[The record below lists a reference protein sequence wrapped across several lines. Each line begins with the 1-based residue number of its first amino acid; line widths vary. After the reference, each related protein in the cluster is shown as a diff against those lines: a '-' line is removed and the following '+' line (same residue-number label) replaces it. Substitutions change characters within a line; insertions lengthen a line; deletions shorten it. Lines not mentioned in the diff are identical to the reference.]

1 MKMREGRPVS
11 SKHQTFIQI
20 LHEMEAR
27 GERPCFSYI
36 PDGALDPIVT
46 LSYAEVVDRARR
58 FGSALKAQGVG
69 VGDRVAMF
77 AQPTP
82 DYLTLLYGTILI
94 GAVPTPFNHI
104 FKLAEASAYL
114 GYIDPKV
121 VIYDATTESVIE
133 AVKAERAVSWQ
144 GFQIDSTGTGSPAN
158 PPANLITW
166 QDQPR
171 AEMHEAAPDDTALIL
186 HTSGTTALPKGVMRK
201 HKAICAFLDRWAGD
215 DGFAWLERDTM
226 LSWHPF
232 YHQSGTLTSAMA
244 MMRAGGY
251 TIQWQRF
258 SASRFWDLVA
268 RHKPTVAQF
277 VPPAATYLLLQPER
291 PNEKDHTLEYAVIGG
306 RTDHWADFVERFG
319 FSCHSPYGSTETSY
333 VTTTGGRTA
342 PFVSTKE
349 LRETVPHFYAGP
361 VIPDFEEI
369 RIMGPDG
376 PVPTGQEGEI
386 QIRGPAVFEEYFR
399 LPEATAAT
407 FQDGWFKTGDIGYL
421 REDGYMFMVDRAK
434 QVIRR
439 SSENISPL
447 EIEII
452 LGKHP
457 GVAECATLGVDDPIR
472 GQEILSCVIAKEGH
486 ELDPA
491 DLIAFAAE
499 RLSAFKVP
507 RYIEIWQDFPRT
519 GTEKVRK
526 EGLKEG
532 APGIVRYDREAVSEK
547 A

>member
-1 MKMREGRPVS
+1 VS
-11 SKHQTFIQI
+11 SVKHQTFIEI
-20 LHEMEAR
+20 LREMEAR
-27 GERPCFSYI
+27 GSRPCFSYI
-36 PDGALDPIVT
+36 PDGSLDTVT
-46 LSYAEVVDRARR
+46 ELSYADVVDRARR

-82 DYLTLLYGTILI
+82 DYLTLLYGAILI

-114 GYIDPKV
+114 SYIDPKIL
-121 VIYDATTESVIE
+121 IYDDTTEGVVE
-133 AVKAERAVSWQ
+133 EVKAEGPFAWK
-144 GFQIDSTGTGSPAN
+144 GLQIDSTGTGNPAN
-158 PPANLITW
+158 PAANLLRW
-166 QDQPR
+166 SDHDR
-171 AEMHEAAPDDTALIL
+171 AEMHEAGADDVALIL

-201 HKAICAFLDRWAGD
+201 HKAICAFLDRWAGE
-215 DGFAWLERDTM
+215 DGYAWLERDTM

-251 TIQWQRF
+251 TIQLQRF
-258 SASRFWDLVA
+258 SATRFWDLVQ

-306 RTDHWADFVERFG
+306 RTDHWADFVERFD
-319 FSCHSPYGSTETSY
+319 FNCHSPYGSTETSY
-333 VTTTGGRTA
+333 VTTTGGRNDPLVNTQ
-342 PFVSTKE
+342 E
-349 LRETVPHFYAGP
+349 LRDTVPHFYAGP
-361 VIPDFEEI
+361 VIPDFMEL
-369 RIMGPDG
+369 RIMTENGEAAP
-376 PVPTGQEGEI
+376 GQQGEI
-386 QIRGPAVFEEYFR
+386 QIRGPALFEEYFR
-399 LPEATAAT
+399 LPEATAEAIR
-407 FQDGWFKTGDIGYL
+407 DGWFCTGDIGYK
-421 REDGYMFMVDRAK
+421 REDGYIFMVDRAR

-452 LGKHP
+452 LGQHP
-457 GVAECATLGVDDPIR
+457 TVAECATLGVPDPIR
-472 GQEILSCVIAKEGH
+472 GQEILSCVIPKEGQTV
-486 ELDPA
+486 DPA
-491 DLIAFAAE
+491 ELIAFAE
-499 RLSAFKVP
+499 QKLSAFKVP
-507 RYIEIWQDFPRT
+507 RYIEIWDSFPRT

-526 EGLKEG
+526 EALQHGG
-532 APGIVRYDREAVSEK
+532 PGIIRYDRTAATEK